1 MIHRRQLLQTGLVAA
16 ASTVFA
22 GRVRGDEPK
31 EDSDPAALIAKMMP
45 MMSKIPIEVVNIA
58 DGLDV
63 IKGAGGN
70 VAVLRGPDGLL
81 VVDSQIP
88 AARQRGA
95 RNCQTDWR
103 QTRGDPD

>member
-1 MIHRRQLLQTGLVAA
+1 
-16 ASTVFA
+16 
-22 GRVRGDEPK
+22 
-31 EDSDPAALIAKMMP
+31 

-58 DGLDV
+58 DGLDL

-88 AARQRGA
+88 REGKRSFGNSPA
-95 RNCQTDWR
+95 NWR
-103 QTRGDPD
+103 QTRLDPDQHALALRPRRGQ